1 MDEGTSDARDEV
13 DEWRTAGEALRL
25 SFRTST
31 LRRTVVIA
39 LIVGTLLSLVNQADV
54 IVSGNADAVTWVR
67 IVVNFLVPFCVS
79 TAGFLSA
86 CRLRD

>member
-1 MDEGTSDARDEV
+1 MDEGPGGALDAG
-13 DEWRTAGEALRL
+13 DEWRTAGEAVRV
-25 SFRTST
+25 SFRPST

-39 LIVGTLLSLVNQADV
+39 LIVGTLLSVVNQADV
-54 IVSGNADAVTWVR
+54 IVRGHADAVTWAR